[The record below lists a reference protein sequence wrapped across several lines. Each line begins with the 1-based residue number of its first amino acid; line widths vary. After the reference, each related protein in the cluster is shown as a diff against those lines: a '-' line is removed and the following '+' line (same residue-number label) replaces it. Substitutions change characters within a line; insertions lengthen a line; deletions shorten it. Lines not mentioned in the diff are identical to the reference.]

1 MRAEISVVL
10 SAGPHLHA
18 CDLETGRA
26 GLYSWVEPG
35 EAAMRENTAE
45 RWGSVQ
51 IGLHWTIAALVLLVQ
66 VPAGIGASP

>member
-1 MRAEISVVL
+1 MGIGTPMK
-10 SAGPHLHA
+10 AGSGA
-18 CDLETGRA
+18 
-26 GLYSWVEPG
+26 
-35 EAAMRENTAE
+35 AAMRENTAE